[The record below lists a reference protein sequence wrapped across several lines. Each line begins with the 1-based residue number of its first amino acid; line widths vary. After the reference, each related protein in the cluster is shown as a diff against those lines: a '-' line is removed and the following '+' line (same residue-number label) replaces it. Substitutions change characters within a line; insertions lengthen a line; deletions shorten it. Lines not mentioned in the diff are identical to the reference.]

1 MDDKVCDFLLEVDEY
16 FNKGIVDERKFNNFT
31 KFHSY
36 CPYENNS
43 NEPKCTTNNDRISA
57 LGAYLHN
64 KINEIDENYKKKKGI
79 SRHIE
84 VFMMW
89 LGEKLFRIDKDYKAT
104 LEESYEK
111 NLEKSMGN
119 LNYWK
124 AIDSKKIYK
133 KATIKKMSEYYSLLN
148 YICKLITEYN
158 KNEQNPSRKTIG
170 NYASQCDNFYK
181 TIHNS
186 INGCKP
192 YIQLLDDLKM
202 IYEIFRLQRVD
213 IQSKLNDRDKKLLL
227 NRVKSLTTFKKE
239 NRYFMTVNAILSFDD
254 KECVEVKSNDEKI
267 GEQIALQKSKTP
279 TRGAQTRVSGNAQRG
294 NIGSRKPGSSQP
306 KRPPAKQ
313 IPSPP
318 PAKPTPPLAPS
329 QKDNKL
335 KTSQTG
341 QTHQNGLGGTANG
354 AGDGKGDPGGGKGGS
369 GGGKGG
375 SGGGAGGGKGDA
387 GSGVNGGGSVQ
398 GDQGKSSGGTGSGPG
413 GQGKLSGGAGSG
425 PGGQGKLSG
434 GAGSGPGSGPGSHV
448 DKGSQG
454 GSGNQVN
461 TDSQTKLSGNL
472 PQGNPVPTQP
482 ASVPS
487 GAGTL
492 QSAGTIPP
500 TSAPTSSSQ
509 TVQSPT
515 GSQSPSV
522 SQSSSVSQSPP
533 VPPPSAPST
542 PQSSTPKVPTSQ
554 DPAALPQPQP
564 QPQPQ
569 PDQKPQ
575 VQQQDP
581 PPVPPPQTGGSSSP
595 NEPKDSDNTKGNKNG
610 ASDNTGGTG
619 SGSKDPGGKSS
630 DPASNTSG
638 GSFNLGSSL
647 FGSLFNGVDKFNKA
661 SKFFKENHQKFK
673 DAKDKIS
680 DAYNNTVD
688 NLKSVYHA
696 SSDYFNSV
704 ISNISNQLTQVDP
717 PKSDGNPSGSGNPSG
732 GGNSHNQLQ
741 PPQPPSTTDPTDPS
755 NPPTP
760 PTPTKDPA
768 PTTPPTTP
776 INPTSQKQ
784 SSPQP
789 QPITPQ
795 PPQADPFTHKTAG
808 KAIAQLVKSISS
820 NPNLKK
826 TWNIFPTTWNGS
838 GDCKPEIK
846 FINTT
851 LVCCTSEQ
859 CSLTG
864 ILITLVLIPII
875 LSIAYKYLSFGSSK
889 KSEKK
894 NMKRVINFHDGNR
907 KTKIIISSN
916 NRNKNLKP
924 VINLVGGK
932 KDSLI
937 NIYKIIQ
944 ADPMPFINLFF
955 LLIFFVYKRKRDT
968 IE

>member
-1 MDDKVCDFLLEVDEY
+1 MDDQVCDLLRNNDNLFTKEIVDISK
-16 FNKGIVDERKFNNFT
+16 FNKTSSLKNR
-31 KFHSY
+31 
-36 CPYENNS
+36 CPYDETS
-43 NEPKCTTNNDRISA
+43 KEYKCTSNNDRINAVSTN
-57 LGAYLHN
+57 LYN
-64 KINEIDENYKKKKGI
+64 KIIEIDKAYKKKNGV

-84 VFMMW
+84 IFMMW
-89 LGEKLFRIDKDYKAT
+89 LGDKLFRIDKDYKAT
-104 LEESYEK
+104 LEESYKK
-111 NLEKSMGN
+111 NLEKSMGSV
-119 LNYWK
+119 NYWE

-158 KNEQNPSRKTIG
+158 KNEENPSRKLLG

-186 INGCKP
+186 ISGCKP

-202 IYEIFRLQRVD
+202 IYEIFRLQRID
-213 IQSKLNDRDKKLLL
+213 IQSKLNNTDKKLLL

-267 GEQIALQKSKTP
+267 GEKIALQKSQTP
-279 TRGAQTRVSGNAQRG
+279 TRGAQTQISGNAQRG
-294 NIGSRKPGSSQP
+294 NAGSRNPAPSQP
-306 KRPPAKQ
+306 KRQPAQPTTLKSPSGQ
-313 IPSPP
+313 APSPP
-318 PAKPTPPLAPS
+318 PAPTKPTPPSTPS

-335 KTSQTG
+335 KTSQTE
-341 QTHQNGLGGTANG
+341 QTHQNGPGGTVNG
-354 AGDGKGDPGGGKGGS
+354 AGDGKGSSNDGKGSSNDGKGGS
-369 GGGKGG
+369 D
-375 SGGGAGGGKGDA
+375 GGKGDA

-398 GDQGKSSGGTGSGPG
+398 GDQGKSSSGTGSGPG
-413 GQGKLSGGAGSG
+413 GHA
-425 PGGQGKLSG
+425 
-434 GAGSGPGSGPGSHV
+434 

-472 PQGNPVPTQP
+472 PQGNPVPAQP
-482 ASVPS
+482 ATVPS
-487 GAGTL
+487 GTGTP

-500 TSAPTSSSQ
+500 SSPTSSSQ
-509 TVQSPT
+509 PVQ
-515 GSQSPSV
+515 PS
-522 SQSSSVSQSPP
+522 SASQSPP
-533 VPPPSAPST
+533 VPPPVSPST
-542 PQSSTPKVPTSQ
+542 PQ
-554 DPAALPQPQP
+554 DPATLP

-581 PPVPPPQTGGSSSP
+581 APPDPPSADPPVPPPQTGGSSNP
-595 NEPKDSDNTKGNKNG
+595 NEPKDSDNSKGNKNG
-610 ASDNTGGTG
+610 ASDNTGGSS
-619 SGSKDPGGKSS
+619 SGSKDPGGESS

-661 SKFFKENHQKFK
+661 SKFVKENHQKFK

-704 ISNISNQLTQVDP
+704 ISNISNRLNQVDP
-717 PKSDGNPSGSGNPSG
+717 PRSVGNPSGPDNPSG
-732 GGNSHNQLQ
+732 GGNSNNQLQ
-741 PPQPPSTTDPTDPS
+741 LPQPPSTTDPS
-755 NPPTP
+755 
-760 PTPTKDPA
+760 TPTKDPLPNQP
-768 PTTPPTTP
+768 PTSPTIDPPSNPPSTTP
-776 INPTSQKQ
+776 IDPTIQNQ
-784 SSPQP
+784 PSPQP
-789 QPITPQ
+789 QSITPQ
-795 PPQADPFTHKTAG
+795 PPQADPFTHKTTG

-875 LSIAYKYLSFGSSK
+875 LLIAYKYLSFGSSK

-894 NMKRVINFHDGNR
+894 NMKKVINFHDGNR
-907 KTKIIISSN
+907 KTKIIISSYD
-916 NRNKNLKP
+916 KKKKLKP
-924 VINLVGGK
+924 VINSVGGK
-932 KDSLI
+932 KGPLL
-937 NIYKIIQ
+937 NIYKLIRV
-944 ADPMPFINLFF
+944 DPMPFINLFF